1 MSYQLMQN
9 KSTLDGIMK
18 GLPEEIYGSLNTSS
32 EESNGF
38 GIDQKL
44 AAKLSQGLAS
54 SQKDITTVMAN
65 AKINNLLLTDMID
78 LQFFEFANDA
88 LLEDYENVSLRK
100 KTVSQTTASILD
112 PTLDPK
118 DSTKLSI
125 NIFDKNSDDLLW
137 QYINQNSKAR
147 LYDMKNTLGTVV
159 KRINKRF
166 PYFAKYK

>member
-1 MSYQLMQN
+1 
-9 KSTLDGIMK
+9 
-18 GLPEEIYGSLNTSS
+18 
-32 EESNGF
+32 
-38 GIDQKL
+38 
-44 AAKLSQGLAS
+44 
-54 SQKDITTVMAN
+54 
-65 AKINNLLLTDMID
+65 MID
-78 LQFFEFANDA
+78 LQFYEFANDA

-100 KTVSQTTASILD
+100 KTISQTTASILD

-147 LYDMKNTLGTVV
+147 LYDMKNSLTSVV

-166 PYFAKYK
+166 PYFTKYK